1 MGKFHG
7 FRFCNVCKVAC
18 TPGNFLDNE
27 GKRFCTACWL
37 EKENPSHP
45 EITEIRDKNNNAAK
59 EWKCAKWTREEGP
72 LPLGPKSHRN

>member
-1 MGKFHG
+1 MGKFYG

-27 GKRFCTACWL
+27 GKRYCTACWL
-37 EKENPSHP
+37 DEENPSHP
-45 EITEIRDKNNNAAK
+45 DIKEIRDKNISAAK
-59 EWKCAKWTREEGP
+59 DWKCAKWSREEGP